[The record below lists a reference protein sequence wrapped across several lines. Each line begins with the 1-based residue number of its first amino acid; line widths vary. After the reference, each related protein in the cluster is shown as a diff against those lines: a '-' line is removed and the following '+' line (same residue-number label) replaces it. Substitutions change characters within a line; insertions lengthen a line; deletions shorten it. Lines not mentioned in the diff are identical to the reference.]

1 MSGFSG
7 LSIAISGLIANKRAL
22 DTTSHNI
29 SNVNNPNYVRQQ
41 VIQSASK
48 YGRYGNFEIGRGVDV
63 QEIRQIRDSF
73 LDMKYRDYSKDYGYW
88 TAKNSVFEQV
98 QDIFNE
104 VSDSGVQKVMDQFWN
119 SWEELSKDP
128 DNLTIRGMV
137 KERGIAFTETVN
149 HLYEQLDSLQINLN
163 KDIKDG
169 VNRINAISEE
179 IANLNFNIRGIEAG
193 GIAANDYRDRRNQL
207 IDELSQMINIEYY
220 EDNTGT
226 VNISVGGKHIVNGNE
241 YSEISAEIDGS
252 SYVDIYW
259 KDTIK
264 KGNPEMVDLRGGE
277 LLGLLESRGNV
288 KDTIIKDGNGTVND
302 DVEVT
307 FFGSYGDKS
316 DYDTDIQNRGLG
328 DIQINEEGFTT
339 GSLDDLVSYVQSN
352 QYEEGDLFHKK
363 IIVSYDGPPSDVT
376 SKNLEILKNSGV
388 SVSIITTE
396 GNMSKWSKVSDA
408 TGGRVFNKDDVTA
421 KELSQETTNTVSRHM
436 GKVSSFREVIPMMKK
451 KLNAF
456 VNTIARN
463 MNYVH
468 RQGNTLTGETGL
480 DFFVAIDPSRPIEAG
495 NIMVSKEM
503 DSLNNIAASST
514 GDRGDGKQ
522 AELISKLREE
532 YMFSEV
538 NSDNYYRDIISSMG
552 VAANEAVNMMDNNAI
567 IRGEVDSKRR
577 AISGV
582 SLDEEMTNMLKY
594 QHSYVANS
602 RVINVIDEMIDIVV
616 NRTGKVGR

>member
-104 VSDSGVQKVMDQFWN
+104 ISDSGVQKVMDQFWN

-169 VNRINAISEE
+169 VNRINAISKE

-207 IDELSQMINIEYY
+207 IDELSQMINIDYY

-288 KDTIIKDGNGTVND
+288 KNTIIKDGNGTVND

-328 DIQINEEGFTT
+328 DIKVNEEGFTT

-376 SKNLEILKNSGV
+376 SKNLEILKNSGA

-421 KELSQETTNTVSRHM
+421 KELSQETTNIASRHM
-436 GKVSSFREVIPMMKK
+436 GEVSSFREIIPMMKK

-468 RQGNTLTGETGL
+468 RQGNTLTRETGL

-522 AELISKLREE
+522 AELISKLREQ

-552 VAANEAVNMMDNNAI
+552 VAANETVNMMDNNGI